1 MEVIPMIDPVSA
13 FAAVS
18 AGHATIMKAIQIGKD
33 LSSVSSSI
41 SKYAQG
47 EAELQF
53 GAAKKKKSKFSF
65 AEDSAIEKHFRKE
78 KLDDM
83 RNELRSIFQLYGK
96 PGQWERLQA
105 EIANE
110 RARIKAQLELEA
122 LHKERMQAI
131 IAVIAT
137 LIIGGG
143 GLFMW
148 ASWLT
153 GRFE

>member
-1 MEVIPMIDPVSA
+1 MIDPVSA

-18 AGHATIMKAIQIGKD
+18 AGHAAIMKAVQIGKD
-33 LSSVSSSI
+33 LNSLSSSI

-53 GAAKKKKSKFSF
+53 GASKKKKSKFSF
-65 AEDSAIEKHFRKE
+65 AEDSAIEKHFKKE

-105 EIANE
+105 EIASE
-110 RARIKAQLELEA
+110 RARIQRELNLQA
-122 LHKERMQAI
+122 HRKEQFQIWCTVIAI
-131 IAVIAT
+131 IA
-137 LIIGGG
+137 LSIGGLAWYVLWLK
-143 GLFMW
+143 GLI
-148 ASWLT
+148 
-153 GRFE
+153 G